1 MNKTYIL
8 AILALLVVFSV
19 TAVSASTLIA
29 GKIYNSDYSDVIAG
43 ADVDAT
49 CNNITLSETSE
60 SDGTYA
66 IPFDS
71 EDCEIG
77 DEVTVYAEKDG
88 MSGEKTGTVLDGE
101 IFDIPVNDLAIVNVP
116 LIPEFGIV
124 LGTLTAI
131 SAIGIFFF
139 VRRK

>member
-1 MNKTYIL
+1 MKKTFIL
-8 AILALLVVFSV
+8 AILALFVVYSV

-29 GKIYNSDYSDVIAG
+29 GKIYNSDYSDVVAG

-49 CNNITLSETSE
+49 CNGITLSEVSE

-66 IPFDS
+66 ISFDS

-77 DEVTVYAEKDG
+77 DAVSVHAEKDG
-88 MSGEKTGTVLDGE
+88 MYGDKSGTVLDGA

-116 LIPEFGIV
+116 LIPEFGLMI
-124 LGTLTAI
+124 GTLTAI